1 MTLFCKTAGCLI
13 LIVEIIGQSRA
24 SDWPQFLGPAR
35 NGVSKETNLVK
46 AWGKEGPKLIWE
58 KPVGEGYSGPII
70 AGGIVIL
77 FHRIGD
83 QEVIEALNAD
93 SSKQLWSFSYDTVYQ
108 DDLGKGDGPRST
120 PLTADGFVYTLGAE
134 GKLHC
139 LDLKSGK
146 KEWERDLAKDYPFR
160 KGFFGVATSPIQE
173 GDNIIINIGCRTAG
187 IVALNKKTG
196 KEAWKATNQEAS
208 YSSPTAATIN
218 GQRQLVFLTREGLV
232 ALDPATGKIL
242 HEKRWRSRM
251 AASVNAAAPV
261 VVDNQVFLSACY
273 GTGAVLLNITK
284 DGLEEVWKNDETL
297 SNHYNTSIHHDGY
310 LYGVDGRQ
318 EEGPQLRCVELKTGK
333 VKWTEKGF
341 GCASLILADGRFYAL
356 TENGDLVI
364 FEASP
369 TAYRE
374 LARSSVLTAPCRSP
388 LALAEG
394 RLYARDNKKLA
405 CWEIKKE

>member
-364 FEASP
+364 FEASS